1 MALSFPDSYLNVHTL
16 GAALAPTFARN
27 YTPRMFAEFREV
39 TPVVFSFEDSVTV
52 FVFFCTCCILSVLL
66 KKRRH
71 VEGVGA
77 FWMVLPTLKD
87 SLRDV
92 TWFSGWCLIH

>member
-1 MALSFPDSYLNVHTL
+1 MAPSFPDSYLNMHTL
-16 GAALAPTFARN
+16 GAMLPPTFARN
-27 YTPRMFAEFREV
+27 YTPRMYAEFREV
-39 TPVVFSFEDSVTV
+39 TPVEDSVTV
-52 FVFFCTCCILSVLL
+52 FVFFCTCCILSILP

-71 VEGVGA
+71 IEGVRT

-92 TWFSGWCLIH
+92 AWFSGWCLI